1 MAYLLLLMIWWGTCI
16 MKSWLK
22 IIFQTIKV
30 FVLFTGCTILFYYG
44 IMWLNEEYQDY
55 HRYDEPEGTA
65 VKVSSNGN
73 VDGSSSWFDRLI
85 LFYLNGE

>member
-1 MAYLLLLMIWWGTCI
+1 

-22 IIFQTIKV
+22 TIIQTIKV

-55 HRYDEPEGTA
+55 HRYDEPEGAA
-65 VKVSSNGN
+65 VKVSTSGN
-73 VDGSSSWFDRLI
+73 IDRSSSWLDRLI

>member
-1 MAYLLLLMIWWGTCI
+1 MRSG
-16 MKSWLK
+16 MKM
-22 IIFQTIKV
+22 IFQTTKV

-55 HRYDEPEGTA
+55 HRYDEPDGAA
-65 VKVSSNGN
+65 VKVSSSGEEHDSN
-73 VDGSSSWFDRLI
+73 FLDRLF

>member
-1 MAYLLLLMIWWGTCI
+1 

-22 IIFQTIKV
+22 VVYQTIKV

-44 IMWLNEEYQDY
+44 IMLLNEEYKDY
-55 HRYDEPEGTA
+55 HRYDEPNGAA
-65 VKVSSNGN
+65 VKVSASGVNE
-73 VDGSSSWFDRLI
+73 SSSWLDRLI